1 MSPTLRLD
9 NIFGVNRPIGH
20 MQPILNM
27 KIQYI
32 FLCYNYRHGRNT
44 FGYNMNMITCVP
56 EVIRGVKWA
65 IFPFTPKKFSVWPI
79 FIHL

>member
-9 NIFGVNRPIGH
+9 NIFGVNRPIAH

-44 FGYNMNMITCVP
+44 FGYNMNMITCVS
-56 EVIRGVKWA
+56 EEHLCQKHVKVSA
-65 IFPFTPKKFSVWPI
+65 I
-79 FIHL
+79 